1 MLIRYLQDIK
11 QRLKAGE
18 FGRASAAV
26 LLRKCTKLDDI
37 EFIIEE
43 LQRKSNDLL
52 SNAEKLAI
60 KLAEEA
66 RVKELTSNLSKLTRK
81 KLEFKAKET
90 LKRNR
95 SFKGLLVP
103 ML

>member
-1 MLIRYLQDIK
+1 
-11 QRLKAGE
+11 
-18 FGRASAAV
+18 
-26 LLRKCTKLDDI
+26 LDDI
-37 EFIIEE
+37 ENIIEE

-66 RVKELTSNLSKLTRK
+66 RIKELTENVHKLSRK

-90 LKRNR
+90 
-95 SFKGLLVP
+95 
-103 ML
+103 

>member
-1 MLIRYLQDIK
+1 
-11 QRLKAGE
+11 
-18 FGRASAAV
+18 
-26 LLRKCTKLDDI
+26 LDDI
-37 EFIIEE
+37 ENIIEE

-66 RVKELTSNLSKLTRK
+66 RVKELSENIHKLSRK

-90 LKRNR
+90 VKRNR
-95 SFKGLLVP
+95 SFKGILGPFL
-103 ML
+103 